1 MITCSSSQSCQ
12 LVWSKAYFIVDTNF
26 WSADHSEHCHFTK
39 MPHGENAV
47 ILHHLFSA
55 RQNDIALVM
64 THRSLTGCWFC
75 HPAELIYPR
84 NRIRMEKVNFHE
96 FLVNNLKLL
105 YVNKVLIWPCVLL
118 NLHLMTQ
125 TFECSCCAETE
136 RRLASKHCQIRDVS
150 HASRIWRRL
159 KI

>member
-1 MITCSSSQSCQ
+1 MIQSLFHCWHKFLVCWSQRTLSFYKDASWGERSDTPPFVFCQ
-12 LVWSKAYFIVDTNF
+12 TKRHRTGNDASQPNRLLVLPPGNLSK
-26 WSADHSEHCHFTK
+26 K
-39 MPHGENAV
+39 
-47 ILHHLFSA
+47 
-55 RQNDIALVM
+55 
-64 THRSLTGCWFC
+64 
-75 HPAELIYPR
+75 R
-84 NRIRMEKVNFHE
+84 NSHEEKVNFHE